1 MGNKN
6 SHQLNSMMATQLPVK
21 SLVRLN
27 WILSLMSSIVIFIFL
42 LTIVEDTSKAT
53 NGVFETLLFF
63 SATSFTNLLL
73 LKVFQNGKSATYKLL
88 SPNFY
93 FLSFTASII
102 IGILTR
108 LLYTL
113 VTGISW
119 ESEKFDEL
127 WDYAPSLVA
136 VIALNTLILIVQHL
150 VIIQHD
156 RVQGEIENLQLKAS
170 ASETKNLL
178 LIQQIHP
185 HFLFNSLTTIKSL
198 YKIDAKQGESYLIH
212 LANFLRVAIS
222 SHNTTTA
229 LIKHELKFCLD
240 YLKMQEVRFG
250 AALTFSIMID
260 VETVSTK
267 YLPYFSLQPLVDNV
281 LKHNDL
287 TEDRPIHIKIGQQ
300 GDYLSVSN
308 NIQPRRYKEPS
319 TGYGLS
325 NLSER
330 YLLMG
335 TEDIR
340 ITSDT
345 QYFTVTIRILDK

>member
-1 MGNKN
+1 
-6 SHQLNSMMATQLPVK
+6 
-21 SLVRLN
+21 
-27 WILSLMSSIVIFIFL
+27 MSSIIIFIFL
-42 LTIVEDTSKAT
+42 LSIIEDLGNAI
-53 NGVFETLLFF
+53 NRFFETFLFF

-73 LKVFQNGKSATYKLL
+73 LKIFQGNKKSIGKRLPA
-88 SPNFY
+88 NFY
-93 FLSFTASII
+93 VLSFTASII

-108 LLYTL
+108 LLYSLFTK
-113 VTGISW
+113 ISW
-119 ESEKFDEL
+119 ESEGFDDL

-136 VIALNTLILIVQHL
+136 VTALNSLILIVQKF
-150 VIIQHD
+150 VIIQHE

-198 YKIDAKQGESYLIH
+198 YKVDVKQGESYLIH

-229 LIKHELKFCLD
+229 LLKDELEFCLD

-250 AALTFSIMID
+250 SALSFS
-260 VETVSTK
+260 VSVDQQTANTR
-267 YLPYFSLQPLVDNV
+267 YLPYFSLQPLVENV

-287 TEDRPIHIKIGQQ
+287 TEDRPIHIKIEQL
-300 GDYLSVSN
+300 DNYLTISN
-308 NIQPRRYKEPS
+308 NMQPRRYKEPS

-330 YLLMG
+330 YVFMG
-335 TEDIR
+335 SEDIR
-340 ITSDT
+340 ITSNNE
-345 QYFTVTIRILDK
+345 YFTVTIRILAK

>member
-1 MGNKN
+1 
-6 SHQLNSMMATQLPVK
+6 MANQLPVK

-27 WILSLMSSIVIFIFL
+27 WVLSLMSSIVIFIFL
-42 LTIVEDTSKAT
+42 LSIIGDLSAAV
-53 NGVFETLLFF
+53 NRFFETLLFF

-73 LKVFQNGKSATYKLL
+73 LKVFQHNKKSIGRLL
-88 SPNFY
+88 PTIFY
-93 FLSFTASII
+93 VLSFTASII

-108 LLYTL
+108 LLFTIIS
-113 VTGISW
+113 TASW
-119 ESEKFDEL
+119 ESKGFDEI
-127 WDYAPSLVA
+127 WDYGPSVVA
-136 VIALNTLILIVQHL
+136 VIALNSLILVVQRL
-150 VIIQHD
+150 VIIQHE

-178 LIQQIHP
+178 LIQQVHP

-198 YKIDAKQGESYLIH
+198 YKVDAKQGESYLIH

-222 SHNTTTA
+222 SNNTTTA
-229 LIKHELKFCLD
+229 LIKDELKFCLD

-250 AALTFSIMID
+250 QALSFSIAID
-260 VETVSTK
+260 QETAETRF
-267 YLPYFSLQPLVDNV
+267 LPYFALQPLVENV

-287 TEDRPIHIKIGQQ
+287 TENRPIHIQIEQQ
-300 GDYLSVSN
+300 GDYLSISN
-308 NIQPRRYKEPS
+308 NMQPRRYKEPS

-330 YLLMG
+330 YLFMG
-335 TEDIR
+335 SEDIR
-340 ITSDT
+340 ITSDN